1 MMNRSLFLCFL
12 CFSLCLFGQ
21 NPSSSAV
28 NTTQSTASAR
38 EKASK
43 QQKNKKSDEADDL
56 NATAFS
62 DSVASAVMRRL
73 ADAVEGH
80 NRKLMLPLF
89 DADKMNDYAGFEGQI
104 AAFFDHYVSVR
115 VHLRILQTTTEG
127 NKGIILTN
135 IEMELLPGGE
145 AVPFRRH
152 DDVRLELERGD
163 KSWRIVEI
171 KPRDFFS

>member
-1 MMNRSLFLCFL
+1 MKRFLLSCFL

-21 NPSSSAV
+21 NPSSSAA
-28 NTTQSTASAR
+28 NNTQSSGSAQ

-73 ADAVEGH
+73 ADALEGH
-80 NRKLMLPLF
+80 NPKLMLALF

-104 AAFFDHYVSVR
+104 VAFFDHYVSVR
-115 VHLRILQTTTEG
+115 VHVRILETTSEG
-127 NKGIILTN
+127 DKGIILTN

-163 KSWRIVEI
+163 KGWRIVEI